1 MQSLKVQLKNKL
13 KNARRITILG
23 VGSKLRSD
31 DAAGI
36 LAAES
41 IGKRI
46 IKGKKPGISVLI
58 GETAPENLTGEIKK
72 SKPSHLIIIDAAE
85 ISKKSG
91 EVALFGPQGI
101 KGISFCTHQL
111 PMNVMVDYLR
121 NYIDCEFLFVGIQP
135 KSLKVGNNLSKEVKI
150 AVKYIANAVIEAIY
164 KDVKSKKGDRY
175 V

>member
-1 MQSLKVQLKNKL
+1 MQSLKAQLKNKL
-13 KNARRITILG
+13 ANAKRIVILG
-23 VGSKLRSD
+23 VGSELRSD

-36 LAAES
+36 LAAEA
-41 IGKRI
+41 INRK
-46 IKGKKPGISVLI
+46 IKKNRKPAVTVLF

-91 EVALFGPQGI
+91 EVALFGPQNI

-111 PMNVMVDYLR
+111 PMNIMIDYLK

-150 AVKYIANAVIEAIY
+150 AVKYIVNAVIEAIY
-164 KDVKSKKGDRY
+164 KDVKSKKGDRN

>member
-1 MQSLKVQLKNKL
+1 
-13 KNARRITILG
+13 
-23 VGSKLRSD
+23 
-31 DAAGI
+31 
-36 LAAES
+36 
-41 IGKRI
+41 
-46 IKGKKPGISVLI
+46 VLI

-91 EVALFGPQGI
+91 EVALFGPQEI

-135 KSLKVGNNLSKEVKI
+135 KSLKVGNNLSKGSKDCGKI
-150 AVKYIANAVIEAIY
+150 YSQRSHRSIY
-164 KDVKSKKGDRY
+164 KDVKSKKGDRN